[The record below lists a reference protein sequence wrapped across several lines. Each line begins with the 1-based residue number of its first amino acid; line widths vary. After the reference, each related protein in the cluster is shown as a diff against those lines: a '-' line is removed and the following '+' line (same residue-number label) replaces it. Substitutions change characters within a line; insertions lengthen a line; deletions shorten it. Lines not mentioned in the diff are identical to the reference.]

1 MASSTLIFSHI
12 LPGIMGFIGILLIC
26 SGIMDSKRDNTI
38 IGVVLFFLAGL
49 LPFIVL
55 PFLL

>member
-1 MASSTLIFSHI
+1 MASGTLIFSHI

-26 SGIMDSKRDNTI
+26 SGIMDGKRNNTI

-49 LPFIVL
+49 LPFIIL